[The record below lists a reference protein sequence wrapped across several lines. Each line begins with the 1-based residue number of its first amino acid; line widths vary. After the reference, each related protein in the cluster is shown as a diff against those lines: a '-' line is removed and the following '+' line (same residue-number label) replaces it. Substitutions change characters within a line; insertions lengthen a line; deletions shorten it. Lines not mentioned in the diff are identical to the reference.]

1 MPLPAET
8 DSLDAVPEAARAFYV
23 ETDDGRYRLDA
34 DGVED
39 VSGLKSALEKERAA
53 RRELKAEL
61 DRLGSEQRAGQEGE
75 ASLTQVKLEAALIAA
90 EARAAIHAEHGI
102 AELLLPVIVPRLILA
117 ESEAGISVTIR
128 GEGDAPAE
136 NPEDGTPLTPRDLVR
151 ELQASPVYGRA
162 FELPARGGSGAPSLG
177 QAGGN
182 ENVIAMSD
190 QNALDRNIAAIASG
204 RVRVSR

>member
-1 MPLPAET
+1 M
-8 DSLDAVPEAARAFYV
+8 
-23 ETDDGRYRLDA
+23 
-34 DGVED
+34 
-39 VSGLKSALEKERAA
+39 
-53 RRELKAEL
+53 
-61 DRLGSEQRAGQEGE
+61 
-75 ASLTQVKLEAALIAA
+75 
-90 EARAAIHAEHGI
+90 
-102 AELLLPVIVPRLILA
+102 PRLILT

-162 FELPARGGSGAPSLG
+162 FEPPARGGSGAPSLG

-182 ENVIAMSD
+182 ESVIALSD

-204 RVRVSR
+204 RIRVSH

>member
-8 DSLDAVPEAARAFYV
+8 ATLDAVPEAARAFYI
-23 ETDDGRYRLDA
+23 ETGDGRYRLDA
-34 DGVED
+34 DGAED
-39 VSGLKSALEKERAA
+39 VSGLKSALEKERTA
-53 RRELKAEL
+53 RRELEAAL
-61 DRLGSEQRAGQEGE
+61 DSQGPSETSMKQI
-75 ASLTQVKLEAALIAA
+75 KLEAALIAA

-102 AELLLPVIVPRLILA
+102 AELLLPVIVPQLILT
-117 ESEAGISVTIR
+117 ESEAGISVSIR
-128 GEGDAPAE
+128 GEGDTPAE
-136 NPEDGTPLTPRDLVR
+136 NPEDGTLLTPRDLVR

-162 FELPARGGSGAPSLG
+162 FEPPARGGSGAPSLG
-177 QAGGN
+177 QAGGR

>member
-8 DSLDAVPEAARAFYV
+8 DSLDAVPEAVRAFYV
-23 ETDDGRYRLDA
+23 ATDEGRYRLDA

-61 DRLGSEQRAGQEGE
+61 DAQSTGE
-75 ASLTQVKLEAALIAA
+75 VSLTQVKLEAALIAA

-102 AELLLPVIVPRLILA
+102 AELLLPVIVPRLILT

-162 FELPARGGSGAPSLG
+162 FEPPARGGSGAPSLG
-177 QAGGN
+177 QAGSS
-182 ENVIAMSD
+182 ESVIALSD

-204 RVRVSR
+204 RIRVSR

>member
-8 DSLDAVPEAARAFYV
+8 DSLNAVPEAARAFYV

-34 DGVED
+34 DGLED
-39 VSGLKSALEKERAA
+39 VSGLKSALDKERAA
-53 RRELKAEL
+53 RRELKAAL
-61 DRLGSEQRAGQEGE
+61 DAQSPGD

-102 AELLLPVIVPRLILA
+102 AELLLPVIVPRLILT

-128 GEGDAPAE
+128 GENDAPAE

-162 FELPARGGSGAPSLG
+162 FEPPARGGSGAPSLG
-177 QAGGN
+177 QAGGS
-182 ENVIAMSD
+182 ESVIALSD

>member
-8 DSLDAVPEAARAFYV
+8 DSLDAIPEAARAFYI

-53 RRELKAEL
+53 RRELKTAL
-61 DRLGSEQRAGQEGE
+61 DNQNAGQTEE
-75 ASLTQVKLEAALIAA
+75 ISMTQVKLEAALIAA

-102 AELLLPVIVPRLILA
+102 AELLLPVIVPRLILT

-128 GEGDAPAE
+128 GEGDVPAE

-162 FELPARGGSGAPSLG
+162 FEPPVRGGSGAPSLG
-177 QAGGN
+177 QAGDSGT
-182 ENVIAMSD
+182 VIAMSD

>member
-61 DRLGSEQRAGQEGE
+61 DRQGTDQEGE

-128 GEGDAPAE
+128 GEGDSPAE

-162 FELPARGGSGAPSLG
+162 FEPPARGGSGAPSLG
-177 QAGGN
+177 QAGGS

-204 RVRVSR
+204 RIRVSR

>member
-8 DSLDAVPEAARAFYV
+8 ATLDAVPEAVRAFYI

-39 VSGLKSALEKERAA
+39 VSSLKSALEKERAA
-53 RRELKAEL
+53 RRELETARDGQGL
-61 DRLGSEQRAGQEGE
+61 SETSMKQ
-75 ASLTQVKLEAALIAA
+75 TKLEAALIAA

-102 AELLLPVIVPRLILA
+102 AELLLPVIVPQLILT
-117 ESEAGISVTIR
+117 ESETGISVSIR
-128 GEGDAPAE
+128 GQDDTPAE

-162 FELPARGGSGAPSLG
+162 FEPPARGGSGAPSLG
-177 QAGGN
+177 QAGGR

-190 QNALDRNIAAIASG
+190 QNALDHNIAAIASG